1 MMRPLVVPIALALLA
16 ALMGTGIYGSMFG
29 AMVGAREVRG
39 VPAML
44 GFVALLVLRDGL
56 RALGPAAGWA
66 LLGAAGTVAM
76 RAATDSLGRY
86 GWMPG
91 EDPTGPEIGLEA
103 AWCFALALIAWRGAA
118 WRWAGALLAACVAT
132 TRIGEYGQVLVPLT
146 FEPTL
151 REGVLMGLNVVAGF
165 AAGLA
170 VLVAAGWGVSVL
182 ARIPAGHARPGRVLA
197 ALAVAAGLGHM
208 LRP

>member
-1 MMRPLVVPIALALLA
+1 MMRPPLLPIALAVLVGGGLPGG
-16 ALMGTGIYGSMFG
+16 LVG
-29 AMVGAREVRG
+29 AMVGAREVRE

-44 GFVALLVLRDGL
+44 GFVALLALRDGP
-56 RALGPAAGWA
+56 RGLGPAAGWA

-91 EDPTGPEIGLEA
+91 ENPGGTERAIEA
-103 AWCFALALIAWRGAA
+103 AWCFAVALFAWRGGP
-118 WRWAGALLAACVAT
+118 WRWAGPWLAACVAS
-132 TRIGEYGQVLVPLT
+132 TRIGDYGQVLVPLF

-151 REGVLMGLNVVAGF
+151 HEGLLMAINVVAGF

-170 VLVAAGWGVSVL
+170 MLVAAGWGVSVL
-182 ARIPAGHARPGRVLA
+182 ARIPGQRARPAHVLA